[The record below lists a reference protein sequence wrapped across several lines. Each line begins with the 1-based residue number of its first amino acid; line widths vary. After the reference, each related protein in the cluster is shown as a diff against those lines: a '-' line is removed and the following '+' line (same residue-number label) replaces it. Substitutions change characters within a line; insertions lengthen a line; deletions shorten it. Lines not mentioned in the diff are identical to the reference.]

1 MGEVQVRAAGGEPGA
16 LEVDGV
22 DQWATL
28 TKGTPSPRV
37 EMLYNIDPIN
47 DDGNGP
53 GGAIRLGSPPNPPQ
67 AWTV

>member
-1 MGEVQVRAAGGEPGA
+1 MRAAGGEPGA

-37 EMLYNIDPIN
+37 EMLYNIDPII

-53 GGAIRLGSPPNPPQ
+53 GGAVR
-67 AWTV
+67 